1 MFYYAVHYG
10 VKTGIFNT
18 WDECKQ
24 YVLGFKDA
32 KYKKF
37 DNIQD
42 AEYFVK
48 YGKVISKIK
57 SNKKVNNKK
66 VNNKNI
72 KQYYSTDKDKTL
84 DNNKTLDNID
94 KIKVY
99 TDGSCQNN
107 GCKDAKAGI
116 GIYFGMNDKRNVSKR
131 IIGKQTNN
139 TAELKAILEVS
150 KILYNEMKNG
160 MLIEINSDSDY
171 AMKCCTTYG
180 QKQELI
186 GWTKDIPNKE
196 LVREIYN
203 IYKNYPNVIFKYVK
217 AHTTKMD
224 EDSIGNRNA
233 DRLANES
240 LLLPTI

>member
-1 MFYYAVHYG
+1 MLYYAIHYG
-10 VKTGIFNT
+10 VKTGVFNT

-24 YVLGFKDA
+24 YVNGFKGA

-37 DNIQD
+37 DNIED
-42 AEYFVK
+42 AEFFVK
-48 YGKVISKIK
+48 YGKQINKINK
-57 SNKKVNNKK
+57 SINNKK
-66 VNNKNI
+66 ENI
-72 KQYYSTDKDKTL
+72 KQYYSINKDKTL
-84 DNNKTLDNID
+84 DNTN

-160 MLIEINSDSDY
+160 MLIEINSDSVY

-180 QKQELI
+180 EKQELI

-203 IYKNYPNVIFKYVK
+203 IYKNYPNVLFKYVK

>member
-1 MFYYAVHYG
+1 MFYYAVHSG
-10 VKTGIFNT
+10 AKTGIFNT
-18 WDECKQ
+18 WDECKK
-24 YVLGFKDA
+24 YINGFKGA

-48 YGKVISKIK
+48 YGKFINK
-57 SNKKVNNKK
+57 SNKKE
-66 VNNKNI
+66 NNKNI
-72 KQYYSTDKDKTL
+72 KQYYSTNKDKTL
-84 DNNKTLDNID
+84 DKTLDKDKTLDNID

-107 GCKDAKAGI
+107 GCNDAKAGI

-160 MLIEINSDSDY
+160 MVIEINSDSDY